1 MRYLTDDEIKSKK
14 PREKKYRIKDGQGLH
29 VIIYPSGKKSWK
41 YRYMIRRPRETA
53 KVEKIY
59 TIGPYPLVSI
69 AEAREVHQ
77 ALRKRVFLGEDIMN
91 SESKERMIE
100 KAQVIRN
107 KNNDINNIKWSSS
120 FILSAGL
127 VLTAFNI
134 YPFNLYIQILGVV
147 GWMIVGLLTKDKP
160 ITFVNT
166 VGFFI
171 LLLGIVYS
179 W

>member
-1 MRYLTDDEIKSKK
+1 MN
-14 PREKKYRIKDGQGLH
+14 
-29 VIIYPSGKKSWK
+29 
-41 YRYMIRRPRETA
+41 RET
-53 KVEKIY
+53 
-59 TIGPYPLVSI
+59 
-69 AEAREVHQ
+69 
-77 ALRKRVFLGEDIMN
+77 
-91 SESKERMIE
+91 KERMIE